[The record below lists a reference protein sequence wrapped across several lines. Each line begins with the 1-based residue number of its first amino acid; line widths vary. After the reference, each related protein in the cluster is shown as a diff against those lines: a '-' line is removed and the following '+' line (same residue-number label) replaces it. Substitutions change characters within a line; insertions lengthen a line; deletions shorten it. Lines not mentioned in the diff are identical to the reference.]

1 MKGLFCFQV
10 YSYYKSFPMPITS
23 YKFGST
29 DSNETGDGN
38 EQFVSSVCSREIS
51 NMIVAANSIGSISVL
66 KML

>member
-10 YSYYKSFPMPITS
+10 YSYYKSFLMPITS

-38 EQFVSSVCSREIS
+38 EQYVSSVCSREIS
-51 NMIVAANSIGSISVL
+51 NMIVAANSAGSTSVL